1 MKRIGSLLTAGA
13 LAAGGAGAASIVDL
27 AEIPTNISGPVPLIL
42 ILVSTVIAF
51 ISYLISNAIYAKKE
65 F

>member
-1 MKRIGSLLTAGA
+1 MVIILF
-13 LAAGGAGAASIVDL
+13 AAGGAGAASIIDL
-27 AEIPTNISGPVPLIL
+27 AEIPTNFSGPVPLIL
-42 ILVSTVIAF
+42 ILVSAVIAF